1 MAPLRFT
8 RRNRSPRNLA
18 IVILW
23 LAALAALGL
32 TFGAAWWLLALL
44 ALPVGPLVWDI
55 WADTAAGLELDDRRL
70 RWFTGRREGAVDLAE
85 IERLRFDTRW
95 DFSVRVTLIL
105 RDGKRVRLPQEATP
119 PHRSFEADLLARG
132 LRVERHHFAT
142 F

>member
-1 MAPLRFT
+1 MAPLRFI
-8 RRNRSPRNLA
+8 RRNRSPRSLT

-23 LAALAALGL
+23 LAGLAAPGL
-32 TFGAAWWLLALL
+32 AFGAAWWLLVLL
-44 ALPVGPLVWDI
+44 ALPVVPLVWDI
-55 WADTAAGLELDDRRL
+55 WTDSAAGMDLDETRL
-70 RWFTGRREGAVDLAE
+70 HWFTGRREGAVDLAE

-119 PHRSFEADLLARG
+119 PHRAFESELEARG
-132 LRVERHHFAT
+132 LKVERHHFAT